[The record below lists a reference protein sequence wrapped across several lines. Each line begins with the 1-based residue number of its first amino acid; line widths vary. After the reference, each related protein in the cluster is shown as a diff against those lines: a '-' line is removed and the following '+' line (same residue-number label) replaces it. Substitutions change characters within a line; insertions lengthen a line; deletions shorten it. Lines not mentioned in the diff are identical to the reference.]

1 MRLSATRFVVS
12 SDVPMQTDSVDIG
25 ASAGGIVHALES
37 CLPVLY
43 TLGDQSAHTFFGDVI
58 LPQPGKEDGDGKT
71 EA

>member
-1 MRLSATRFVVS
+1 
-12 SDVPMQTDSVDIG
+12 MQTDSVDIG
-25 ASAGGIVHALES
+25 ASAGGVVHALES

-43 TLGDQSAHTFFGDVI
+43 ILGDQSAHTFFGDVI